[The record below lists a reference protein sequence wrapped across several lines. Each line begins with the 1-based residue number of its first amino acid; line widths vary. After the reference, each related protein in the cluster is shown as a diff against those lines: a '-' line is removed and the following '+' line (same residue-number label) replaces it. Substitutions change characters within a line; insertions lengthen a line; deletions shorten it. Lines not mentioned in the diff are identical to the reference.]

1 MKLSEHFDD
10 TEFVCKC
17 GCGKSIK
24 MSTILIDCLE
34 KLHELMGAK
43 AIYINSGYRCENN
56 PYGFKTDAHRKGI
69 AADIM
74 VQRKDDSF
82 YTANEIAEAA
92 ERVGFGGIGLMH
104 PDSCHVDTRNVDKYV
119 NDWWHGDETNGIDY
133 PYKNHTFIKG
143 TKFDGE
149 VKNVT
154 RETKHKVTVIID
166 GKTVFE
172 SEV

>member
-24 MSTILIDCLE
+24 MSTNLIDRLE

-56 PYGFKTDAHRKGI
+56 PNGFKTDAHRKGI

-74 VQRKDDSF
+74 VQHKDDSF
-82 YTANEIAEAA
+82 YTADEIAEAA

-104 PDSCHVDTRNVDKYV
+104 PVSCHVDTRNVDKYD
-119 NDWWHGDETNGIDY
+119 NDWWHGNETNGIDY
-133 PYKNHTFIKG
+133 PYKKHTFIKG
-143 TKFDGE
+143 TKFDG
-149 VKNVT
+149 
-154 RETKHKVTVIID
+154 ETKHKVTVIID

>member
-24 MSTILIDCLE
+24 MSAILIDYLE

-82 YTANEIAEAA
+82 YTADDIAEGA

-119 NDWWHGDETNGIDY
+119 NDWWHGDETNGVDY

-149 VKNVT
+149 SNNVT
-154 RETKHKVTVIID
+154 HETKHKLTIAID

>member
-24 MSTILIDCLE
+24 MSTILIDRLE

-74 VQRKDDSF
+74 VQHKDDSF
-82 YTANEIAEAA
+82 YNADEIAEAA

-149 VKNVT
+149 TDNVT

-166 GKTVFE
+166 GKIVFE